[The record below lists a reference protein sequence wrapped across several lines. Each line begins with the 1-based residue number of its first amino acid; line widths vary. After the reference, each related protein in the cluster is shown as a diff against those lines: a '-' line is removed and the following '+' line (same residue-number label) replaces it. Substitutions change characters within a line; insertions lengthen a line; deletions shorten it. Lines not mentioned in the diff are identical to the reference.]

1 MFAILRGMFAV
12 RPLSLTIERRSQNV
26 TTCDPDD
33 DLEVYF
39 IANSVLLLRFLNVA
53 SGAAF
58 CDVAKMFFG

>member
-1 MFAILRGMFAV
+1 M